1 MAEDY
6 GPPMTIMM
14 VVCTA
19 ACFLFMSLR
28 FYCKHLMST
37 RLAWDDAV
45 LVFSWVRIPF
55 SSENCVRWANS
66 DSFSCSS
73 SLLSR

>member
-1 MAEDY
+1 MADDY

-19 ACFLFMSLR
+19 ASFLFMSLR

-37 RLAWDDAV
+37 RLAWDDLV
-45 LVFSWVRIPF
+45 LVFAWVRIRFF
-55 SSENCVRWANS
+55 SEDFRPVC
-66 DSFSCSS
+66 
-73 SLLSR
+73 